1 MYVEAVIVI
10 LVLSII
16 LLVFGYYVR
25 ESRTTTRYVYST
37 SSDQDEQSEEQTE
50 EKPCYTFCPDNICNE
65 YNWQL
70 KAYKKCVR
78 CKDQGYCSFP
88 GDKPGEF
95 HCKPCSDKRFKRSCE
110 EQYGCRNRRGKWYA
124 PVDPQYTKCNMCWR
138 E

>member
-10 LVLSII
+10 LVLSIT
-16 LLVFGYYVR
+16 LLAFGYYVR
-25 ESRTTTRYVYST
+25 ESRTTVRYVYPT
-37 SSDQDEQSEEQTE
+37 SSDYQNQDDQSEEQ
-50 EKPCYTFCPDNICNE
+50 PCHTFCPDNICNE
-65 YNWQL
+65 YNWQI

-78 CKDQGYCSFP
+78 CKDQGYCSIP

-95 HCKPCSDKRFKRSCE
+95 HCKPCSDRRFKRSCE
-110 EQYGCRNRRGKWYA
+110 EQYGCRNKRGRWYA